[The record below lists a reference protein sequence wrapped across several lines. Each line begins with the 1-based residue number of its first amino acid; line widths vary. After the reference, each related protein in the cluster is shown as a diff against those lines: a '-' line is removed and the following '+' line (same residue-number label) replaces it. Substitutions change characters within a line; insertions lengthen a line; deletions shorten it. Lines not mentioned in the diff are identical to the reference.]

1 MSSIRVKNTP
11 PAKAA
16 IIEAA
21 EELFTE
27 RGYRETT
34 MVDIATL
41 AGMSPANLYRHFANK
56 EDIAAACGQRLLE
69 RKYQA
74 ARAVLAR
81 RDLAAAKRL
90 EEFIVALLRHTY
102 EQTES
107 NPKMNRMVE
116 VVIASR
122 PEVVHEMSATLQSM
136 IAEILAEGSAR
147 GEFAVADA
155 MATAETVFTAV
166 AAFYTPL
173 FMHLYPLPEFE
184 RRARTAA
191 ALLVQG
197 LRRR

>member
-1 MSSIRVKNTP
+1 MNSSRIKSTP
-11 PAKAA
+11 PSKVA

-34 MVDIATL
+34 MVDIANL

-74 ARAVLAR
+74 ARAALEQPR
-81 RDLAAAKRL
+81 LTAAARL
-90 EEFIVALLRHTY
+90 EAFILALLHYTY

-107 NPKMNRMVE
+107 NPKMNRMIE
-116 VVIASR
+116 VVIALR
-122 PEVVHEMSATLQSM
+122 PEVVHEMSSTLQAM
-136 IAEILAEGSAR
+136 IAEILAQGNAE
-147 GEFAVADA
+147 GEFAVADV
-155 MATAETVFTAV
+155 MTTAETVFTAI

-184 RRARTAA
+184 RRARAA
-191 ALLVQG
+191 AGVLVQG
-197 LRRR
+197 LARR